1 MACSV
6 QSLVY
11 LPSLSSQ
18 LLLRNMPNFSRYSSS
33 PPMCL
38 SSRNSSNY
46 KGLCHIMP
54 CVAQVC
60 KGMIYSKTGVPWQMN
75 KTLIINFSCSECP
88 VLPCFA
94 LIYRLFR
101 ASYFY
106 FLKLHFLQNN
116 AKRSKSLP
124 SVVVKS

>member
-1 MACSV
+1 MAFSV

-33 PPMCL
+33 TPMCL

-60 KGMIYSKTGVPWQMN
+60 KGMIYSKTGVSWQIKSTFIMV
-75 KTLIINFSCSECP
+75 FSP
-88 VLPCFA
+88 
-94 LIYRLFR
+94 
-101 ASYFY
+101 
-106 FLKLHFLQNN
+106 
-116 AKRSKSLP
+116 
-124 SVVVKS
+124 